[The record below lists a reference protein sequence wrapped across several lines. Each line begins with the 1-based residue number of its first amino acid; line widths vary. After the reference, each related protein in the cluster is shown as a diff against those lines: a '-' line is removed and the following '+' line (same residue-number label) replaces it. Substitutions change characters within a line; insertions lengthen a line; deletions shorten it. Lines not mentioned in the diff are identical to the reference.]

1 MGEAGERGTE
11 GGDLYVRLRIKPHSV
26 FSRFG
31 NDLLIKKEVKLID
44 ILLEEKI
51 EAPTISGDKIKVEI
65 PENFNLKENL
75 VIPKQGMPIFGGNW
89 GSGRGNLII
98 ELKIKTPKK
107 AGAKAK
113 KILEDLKKEID

>member
-1 MGEAGERGTE
+1 M
-11 GGDLYVRLRIKPHSV
+11 
-26 FSRFG
+26 
-31 NDLLIKKEVKLID
+31 ID

-75 VIPKQGMPIFGGNW
+75 VIPKQGMPILGGSW

-107 AGAKAK
+107 LAPKSEK
-113 KILEDLKKEID
+113 F